1 LLQANPVT
9 PRPFQLDI
17 LCEDGPVIAVNKP
30 AGIVV
35 QGAPAGV
42 ENLADLVRAYLKQKY
57 SKPGNVYLGVPH
69 RLDRPV
75 TGVVV
80 FSRNS
85 KCAARL
91 AEQFAQRQVQKTY
104 RAILE
109 RPPDPPDGS
118 LLDWL
123 ARTGSDDPDASTAE
137 APYAPKVAVVAE
149 DHPAARQARL
159 QYRTLAVS
167 RGRALVEIDLETGR
181 MHQIRVQFASRGWPI
196 VGDTQYGAA
205 TSWDGEEI
213 SAATEGDATRYHP
226 IALHAWRLA
235 LQHPVR
241 YDALTITAPP
251 PESWRRLGFAVAD
264 A

>member
-1 LLQANPVT
+1 MSLADSSAVASPALE
-9 PRPFQLDI
+9 I

-42 ENLADLVRAYLKQKY
+42 SNLADQVRQHLKVQNA
-57 SKPGNVYLGVPH
+57 KPGNVYLGVPH

-91 AEQFAQRQVQKTY
+91 AEQFAQREVVKTY
-104 RAILE
+104 RAVVE
-109 RPPDPPDGS
+109 RPPDPASGTWT
-118 LLDWL
+118 DWL
-123 ARTGSDDPDASTAE
+123 IRIGGGDETQAE
-137 APYAPKVAVVAE
+137 DSSHGPKVAVAAE
-149 DHPAARQARL
+149 GTPQAKRAVL
-159 QYRTLAVS
+159 HYRTIAVN
-167 RGRALVEIDLETGR
+167 RGRALVEIGLETGR
-181 MHQIRVQFASRGWPI
+181 MHQIRIQFASRGCPI

-205 TSWDGEEI
+205 TAWDGREI
-213 SAATEGDATRYHP
+213 RPATSADLDRYHP

-235 LQHPVR
+235 LKHPVR
-241 YDALTITAPP
+241 YDALTIIAPQP
-251 PESWRRLGFAVAD
+251 ASWDALGFRD
-264 A
+264 AE